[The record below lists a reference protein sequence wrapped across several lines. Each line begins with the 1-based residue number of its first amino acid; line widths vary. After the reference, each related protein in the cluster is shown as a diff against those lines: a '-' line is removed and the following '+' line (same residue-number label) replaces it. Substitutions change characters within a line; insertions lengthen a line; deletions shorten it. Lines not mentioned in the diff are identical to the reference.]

1 MDFLKDLE
9 KKGVLLPSKIKSLLN
24 DAPKV
29 TFFNTTDELVAAS
42 TNGLENDL
50 FEVKYDVPGKGE
62 YLEAVV
68 HN

>member
-9 KKGVLLPSKIKSLLN
+9 KQGVVIPSKIKSLLQ

-42 TNGLENDL
+42 TSGAEKDL
-50 FEVKYDVPGKGE
+50 FEKE
-62 YLEAVV
+62 
-68 HN
+68 